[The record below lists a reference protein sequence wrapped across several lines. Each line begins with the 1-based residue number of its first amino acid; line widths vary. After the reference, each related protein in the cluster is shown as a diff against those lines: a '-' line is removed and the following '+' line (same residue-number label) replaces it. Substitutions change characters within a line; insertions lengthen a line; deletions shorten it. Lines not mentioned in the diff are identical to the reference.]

1 MTTTAAPTPAPRLS
15 PSQRRD
21 HIAARR
27 AQVAALLHGRFT
39 YRQIVQAL
47 ATLPPTVG
55 GPFHVSLGTV
65 AQDVAAIRAEW
76 HEQAQASYES
86 MVADQTATLN
96 ALLAAHMP
104 RAMTGNAKSSEIVLR
119 CTTRMAALHGL
130 DRPQRFEFS
139 GPGGGP
145 LPFEGRTD
153 EQARARLVAILD
165 RMDANDTFDADDIP
179 DAELVPDVPELGAG
193 DDALP
198 LFMYSPS

>member
-1 MTTTAAPTPAPRLS
+1 M
-15 PSQRRD
+15 
-21 HIAARR
+21 
-27 AQVAALLHGRFT
+27 QVAALLHGRFT
-39 YRQIVQAL
+39 YRQIMQAL